1 MRSLLEDNMDVD
13 GSVGRP
19 RCLKSRYLLI
29 LPLFANRGEWNDI
42 ECALLVFWNKP
53 RGLVTVTDGPVKSV
67 ERSVI

>member
-1 MRSLLEDNMDVD
+1 MDVD
-13 GSVGRP
+13 GSVGGP
-19 RCLKSRYLLI
+19 RCSKTCYLLI
-29 LPLFANRGEWNDI
+29 LLLFVNRGEWNDI